1 MTKSKILFTI
11 LAVFF
16 LMSCDKEDTACS
28 IPNALYNIPIHFQ
41 LDDRFCFSDGLEIH
55 VEEVEDRRCP
65 CFVACIWEGEFVYK
79 LELSKDGATETY
91 TLHQLIENDTI
102 QLADISIEEI
112 ELITEN
118 ECPDEIEIEDKR
130 FSFIVSNE

>member
-11 LAVFF
+11 LTIF
-16 LMSCDKEDTACS
+16 LLVACDKEDNTCD

-41 LDDRFCFSDGLEIH
+41 LGDHFCFSDGLEIH
-55 VEEVEDRRCP
+55 VEEIEDMRCP
-65 CFVACIWEGEFVYK
+65 CFVACIWEGEFVYQLK
-79 LELSKDGATETY
+79 LSKDGETESY
-91 TLHQLIENDTI
+91 TLHQLIENDPI